1 MPYIDKLLCCDD
13 HAQGKLN
20 NVKIVCDELAVDPS
34 DAVVIGDTQ
43 DDVEAGIISKA
54 GMTIGVLSGTG
65 NRLDLAPF
73 AHHIVNSVVDI
84 LPLIFPL
91 GIKATSVAHRP
102 VITRLDPKRQRKAS
116 LVIFDKDGTLLCF
129 HSMWTPWIKQ
139 IVERL
144 VDLNFTF
151 STANHRHV
159 FNFTI
164 ISFVQYKYIV
174 QILICFLNVPVP
186 VEIVYHLR
194 HQWNVDILSTQ
205 RSGYFIRK

>member
-20 NVKIVCDELAVDPS
+20 NVKIVCDELEIDPS

-91 GIKATSVAHRP
+91 GVKATSVAYRP
-102 VITRLDPKRQRKAS
+102 VITRLDPKGQRKAS

-144 VDLNFTF
+144 VNLNFTNLNFTF
-151 STANHRHV
+151 CTTNEPHV
-159 FNFTI
+159 VDLQMLHSVKSNDVAQFFDL
-164 ISFVQYKYIV
+164 ISLCVRK
-174 QILICFLNVPVP
+174 LC
-186 VEIVYHLR
+186 
-194 HQWNVDILSTQ
+194 S
-205 RSGYFIRK
+205 IRVINGI